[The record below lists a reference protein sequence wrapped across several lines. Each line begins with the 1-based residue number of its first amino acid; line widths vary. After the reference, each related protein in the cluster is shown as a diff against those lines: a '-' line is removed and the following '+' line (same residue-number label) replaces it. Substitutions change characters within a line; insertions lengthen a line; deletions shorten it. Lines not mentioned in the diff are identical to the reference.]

1 MRSVL
6 KDKRGQLGNLQ
17 GIIITLVVI
26 GIVLGVGFLVLT
38 EFQTSMDADSEAYN
52 ATGDVVEALT
62 KVPTWLGVIVIIAI
76 VGILLAILFRSLPQ
90 TREM

>member
-38 EFQTSMDADSEAYN
+38 EFQDSMTADSEAYN
-52 ATGDVVEALT
+52 ATGDVVEAMT

>member
-17 GIIITLVVI
+17 GVIITLVVI

-38 EFQTSMDADSEAYN
+38 EFQDSMEADSEAYN

>member
-1 MRSVL
+1 MRKL
-6 KDKRGQLGNLQ
+6 LDKRGQLGNLQ
-17 GIIITLVVI
+17 SIIITLVVI

-38 EFQTSMDADSEAYN
+38 EFQGSMVEDSEAYN
-52 ATGDVVEALT
+52 ATGDVVDALT

>member
-1 MRSVL
+1 MR
-6 KDKRGQLGNLQ
+6 KIMDKRGQLGNLQ

-38 EFQTSMDADSEAYN
+38 EFQGSMVTDSEAYN
-52 ATGDVVEALT
+52 STGAVVEALA

>member
-38 EFQTSMDADSEAYN
+38 EFQSSMEADSEAYN